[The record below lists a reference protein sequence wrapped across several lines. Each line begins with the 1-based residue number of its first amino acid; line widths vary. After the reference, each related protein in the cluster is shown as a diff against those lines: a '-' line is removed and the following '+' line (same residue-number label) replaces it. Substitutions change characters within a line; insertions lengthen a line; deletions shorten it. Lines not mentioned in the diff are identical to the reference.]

1 MAKLR
6 QNFALTNDTLYLT
19 FKGELWGV
27 FRELFKEKWPGYTE
41 SAL

>member
-1 MAKLR
+1 MAKLQ
-6 QNFALTNDTLYLT
+6 QNFALTNDIPYLT

-27 FRELFKEKWPGYTE
+27 FRELFTEKWPGYTE